1 MKEISFGTEQDGPR
15 RALSAIRGRE
25 NTMADVIPFPDRPPR
40 KPTVLLVDDEYL
52 VRGVLSEILKEAG
65 FAVVPAENGA
75 EAIHILSGLDHID
88 LVFSDIK
95 MAPLDGFE
103 VAKWAHEHKP
113 GLPVILASGYS
124 GKTNMAAEL
133 NGVQFFR
140 KPFDFDAVVEKIR
153 DTLGDKKSG

>member
-1 MKEISFGTEQDGPR
+1 
-15 RALSAIRGRE
+15 
-25 NTMADVIPFPDRPPR
+25 MADIIQFPQATPQQPI
-40 KPTVLLVDDEYL
+40 VLLVDDEYL

-65 FAVVPAENGA
+65 FEVVPAENGA
-75 EAIHILSGLDHID
+75 EAILILSQLERVD

-95 MAPLDGFE
+95 MAPLDGFAL
-103 VAKWAHEHKP
+103 AKWAHENKP

-133 NGVQFFR
+133 SGAQFFR

-153 DTLGDKKSG
+153 DTIANKQDG

>member
-1 MKEISFGTEQDGPR
+1 
-15 RALSAIRGRE
+15 
-25 NTMADVIPFPDRPPR
+25 MADVIPFPQRPPHQ
-40 KPTVLLVDDEYL
+40 PTVLLVDDEYL

-75 EAIHILSGLDHID
+75 EAIHILSKLDTVD

-103 VAKWAHEHKP
+103 LAKWVHEHKP
-113 GLPVILASGYS
+113 TLPVILASGYG

-133 NGVQFFR
+133 NGAQFFR

-153 DTLGDKKSG
+153 DTLGEQKNG

>member
-1 MKEISFGTEQDGPR
+1 MKKIGFVRNGTPPLRFSLQLGAR
-15 RALSAIRGRE
+15 K
-25 NTMADVIPFPDRPPR
+25 TMADVIPFPEKAPR

-52 VRGVLSEILKEAG
+52 VRGVLGEILKEAG

-75 EAIHILSGLDHID
+75 EAIHILSGMDTID

-95 MAPLDGFE
+95 MAPLDGFA
-103 VAKWAHEHKP
+103 VAKWAHENRP

-133 NGVQFFR
+133 NGAQFFR

>member
-1 MKEISFGTEQDGPR
+1 
-15 RALSAIRGRE
+15 
-25 NTMADVIPFPDRPPR
+25 MADVIEFPERPPH

-52 VRGVLSEILKEAG
+52 VRGVLGEILKESG
-65 FAVVPAENGA
+65 FNVVPAENGA
-75 EAIHILSGLDHID
+75 EAIHILSRLSHVA

-103 VAKWAHEHKP
+103 LAKWVHEHKP

-133 NGVQFFR
+133 NGAQFFR

-153 DTLGDKKSG
+153 DTLGQRKSG

>member
-1 MKEISFGTEQDGPR
+1 
-15 RALSAIRGRE
+15 
-25 NTMADVIPFPDRPPR
+25 MADILKFPQPPPHQ
-40 KPTVLLVDDEYL
+40 PTVLLVDDEYL

-65 FAVVPAENGA
+65 FRVVPAENGA
-75 EAIHILSGLDHID
+75 EAIHILSKLDEVD

-103 VAKWAHEHKP
+103 LAKWAHEHKP
-113 GLPVILASGYS
+113 GLPVILASGYG

-133 NGVQFFR
+133 NGAQFFR

-153 DTLGDKKSG
+153 DTIAHKP

>member
-1 MKEISFGTEQDGPR
+1 
-15 RALSAIRGRE
+15 
-25 NTMADVIPFPDRPPR
+25 MADILKFPQPPSHQ
-40 KPTVLLVDDEYL
+40 PTVLLVDDEYL

-65 FAVVPAENGA
+65 FRVVPAENGA
-75 EAIHILSGLDHID
+75 EAIHILSKLDEVD

-103 VAKWAHEHKP
+103 LAKWAHENKP
-113 GLPVILASGYS
+113 GLPVILASGYG

-133 NGVQFFR
+133 NGAQFFR

-153 DTLGDKKSG
+153 DTIAQKP

>member
-1 MKEISFGTEQDGPR
+1 
-15 RALSAIRGRE
+15 
-25 NTMADVIPFPDRPPR
+25 MADVIQFPH
-40 KPTVLLVDDEYL
+40 KTLPTVLLVDDEYL

-75 EAIHILSGLDHID
+75 QAIEILSRLSHVD

-103 VAKWAHEHKP
+103 LAKWVHEHKP
-113 GLPVILASGYS
+113 GLPVILTSGYS

-133 NGVQFFR
+133 NGAQLFR

-153 DTLGDKKSG
+153 DTLGCKRA

>member
-1 MKEISFGTEQDGPR
+1 MPI
-15 RALSAIRGRE
+15 
-25 NTMADVIPFPDRPPR
+25 
-40 KPTVLLVDDEYL
+40 VLLVDDEYL

-75 EAIHILSGLDHID
+75 EAIHILSRLDTID

-103 VAKWAHEHKP
+103 VARWVHEHKP
-113 GLPVILASGYS
+113 ALPVILASGYS
-124 GKTNMAAEL
+124 GKTNMAADL
-133 NGVQFFR
+133 NGAQFFR

-153 DTLGDKKSG
+153 DTLGTQKGG

>member
-1 MKEISFGTEQDGPR
+1 
-15 RALSAIRGRE
+15 
-25 NTMADVIPFPDRPPR
+25 MADIIQFPQATPHQ
-40 KPTVLLVDDEYL
+40 PTVLLVDDEYL
-52 VRGVLSEILKEAG
+52 VRGVLGEILKESG
-65 FAVVPAENGA
+65 FHVVPAENGA
-75 EAIHILSGLDHID
+75 EAIHILSKLERVD

-103 VAKWAHEHKP
+103 LAKWVHENKP

-133 NGVQFFR
+133 SGAQFFR

-153 DTLGDKKSG
+153 DTIAHKS

>member
-1 MKEISFGTEQDGPR
+1 
-15 RALSAIRGRE
+15 
-25 NTMADVIPFPDRPPR
+25 
-40 KPTVLLVDDEYL
+40 VLLVDDEYL

-75 EAIHILSGLDHID
+75 EAIHILSRLDTID

-103 VAKWAHEHKP
+103 VARWVHEHKP
-113 GLPVILASGYS
+113 ALPVILASGYG

-133 NGVQFFR
+133 DGAQFFR

-153 DTLGDKKSG
+153 DTLGERKKG